1 MNKIINWVKKVRLSK
16 IILTFLAGALLIFNT
31 ACNSAQATAPDTV
44 TTTTNN
50 RPNVPSGVQPDKV
63 VKSDKNLRPEVPKEA
78 TTNSFQ
84 KGTMND
90 FSDLDP
96 RAEKAE
102 SAIKDKAA
110 ALKANA
116 ERNVIDQTGSLTD
129 NTKRILD
136 KKGENAEDFGKNL
149 RDNAEGAKDKI
160 QGTAE
165 DLVRG
170 TKRGSE
176 NVKDNTFDVT
186 KGVNRAAENAK
197 ETIKENTPDVRNL
210 ARDAKRNIDNTADN
224 AKLSGKNLVDDT
236 QNNVEK
242 TGNFLQNK
250 LNKASRNTK
259 LNLDKAGDAVKDAV
273 D

>member
-16 IILTFLAGALLIFNT
+16 IILTFLTGALLVFNT
-31 ACNSAQATAPDTV
+31 ACNSAQATIP
-44 TTTTNN
+44 NS
-50 RPNVPSGVQPDKV
+50 RPNVPSGVQLDKGI
-63 VKSDKNLRPEVPKEA
+63 KSDENPRPEVPKEA
-78 TTNSFQ
+78 TTNRFQ

-110 ALKANA
+110 ALKENA
-116 ERNVIDQTGSLTD
+116 ERNVIDQTGNLAG

-224 AKLSGKNLVDDT
+224 TRLSGKNLVNDT

-250 LNKASRNTK
+250 LNQSSRSTK
-259 LNLDKAGDAVKDAV
+259 
-273 D
+273 

>member
-1 MNKIINWVKKVRLSK
+1 MNKIINWVKKVKLSQ

-31 ACNSAQATAPDTV
+31 ACNSAQATAPS
-44 TTTTNN
+44 N
-50 RPNVPSGVQPDKV
+50 RPNVPSGVQPDKGLT
-63 VKSDKNLRPEVPKEA
+63 SGKNPRPEVPNEA
-78 TTNSFQ
+78 TTNRFQ

>member
-1 MNKIINWVKKVRLSK
+1 MSKIINWVKKVKLSQV
-16 IILTFLAGALLIFNT
+16 ILTFLAGALLIFNT
-31 ACNSAQATAPDTV
+31 ACNGAQATAPS
-44 TTTTNN
+44 N
-50 RPNVPSGVQPDKV
+50 RPNVPSGVQPDKELT
-63 VKSDKNLRPEVPKEA
+63 SGKNPRPEVPNEA
-78 TTNSFQ
+78 TTNRFQ

-96 RAEKAE
+96 RAEKA
-102 SAIKDKAA
+102 AGADIKDKAA

-116 ERNVIDQTGSLTD
+116 ERNVIDQTGSLAD

-149 RDNAEGAKDKI
+149 KNNAEGAKDKI

-176 NVKDNTFDVT
+176 NVKDNTLDAT

-197 ETIKENTPDVRNL
+197 ENIKQNTPDVRNL
-210 ARDAKRNIDNTADN
+210 TRDAKRNIDNTADN

-250 LNKASRNTK
+250 LNQAARNTK
-259 LNLDKAGDAVKDAV
+259 QNLDKAGDAVKDTV

>member
-1 MNKIINWVKKVRLSK
+1 MNKIINWVKKVKLSQ

-31 ACNSAQATAPDTV
+31 ACNSAQATAPST
-44 TTTTNN
+44 
-50 RPNVPSGVQPDKV
+50 RPNVPSGVQPDKDLT
-63 VKSDKNLRPEVPKEA
+63 SGKNPRPEVPNEA
-78 TTNSFQ
+78 TTSRFQ

-110 ALKANA
+110 ALKENA
-116 ERNVIDQTGSLTD
+116 ERNVIDQTGSLTG

-165 DLVRG
+165 DIAKG

-176 NVKDNTFDVT
+176 NVKDNTLDAT
-186 KGVNRAAENAK
+186 KGVNRAAEN
-197 ETIKENTPDVRNL
+197 
-210 ARDAKRNIDNTADN
+210 AKRNIDNTADN
-224 AKLSGKNLVDDT
+224 AKYSGKNLVNDS

-250 LNKASRNTK
+250 LNQAARNTK
-259 LNLDKAGDAVKDAV
+259 
-273 D
+273 